1 MADCTIDVTWVK
13 KPTYGDVKK
22 LYECFEHA
30 VTQMGYEKISLHFN
44 FQCGAMRYSA
54 KSIGDFRDIAY
65 GDINFSLTALQFL
78 ANSTDKSSVRIN
90 YLCGLKISATS
101 KALLETFKETLNL
114 EMNFE
119 TAQAM
124 KQERDT
130 NRAETHMIDSMSSTQ
145 TSISSPI
152 TINGSGNVINV
163 AGGSINGNQI
173 ESEQNLKDSKENSSS
188 IKGFISGVLQG
199 VAGNAVWY
207 ILGLIGA
214 AILGYFAIN

>member
-13 KPTYGDVKK
+13 NPTYRDVKK

-30 VTQMGYEKISLHFN
+30 ATQMGYETINLYFN
-44 FQCGAMRYSA
+44 FQCGAMRYTT
-54 KSIGDFRDIAY
+54 KSIEDFRNTAF
-65 GDINFSLTALQFL
+65 GDINFNLTALQFL
-78 ANSTDKSSVRIN
+78 ADSADKSSVRIN
-90 YLCGLKISATS
+90 YLCGLRISATS

-119 TAQAM
+119 TELTPENSTYREENY
-124 KQERDT
+124 K
-130 NRAETHMIDSMSSTQ
+130 NSTQ
-145 TSISSPI
+145 GAANSPI

-163 AGGSINGNQI
+163 AGGSISGNQI
-173 ESEQNLKDSKENSSS
+173 GSTQRLEKPEENPSGTQ
-188 IKGFISGVLQG
+188 KFISGVLQG

-214 AILGYFAIN
+214 AILSYFVLN